1 MDLQAL
7 SIIGCVWFCICLLI
21 GHSGENN
28 LVDRTGS
35 AIAIFFVVP
44 TILIIIAAV
53 MFIIYTMFKT
63 ALGF

>member
-7 SIIGCVWFCICLLI
+7 SIIGCLWFCICLLI
-21 GHSGENN
+21 GHSGKNN

-44 TILIIIAAV
+44 IILLIIAAV
-53 MFIIYTMFKT
+53 VFIIYTIFKT